1 MHEIK
6 YNDDLITVWGRYI
19 PASNNGD
26 YWHPSETHS
35 FNISKVICDDL
46 NMTDLLDEKDY
57 EKIEE
62 IILDK
67 FYS

>member
-6 YNDDLITVWGRYI
+6 YNDDNITVWGEYI
-19 PASNNGD
+19 PAYNGGND
-26 YWHPSETHS
+26 YPSESHS
-35 FNISKVICDDL
+35 FYIKKIICDDI
-46 NMTDLLDEKDY
+46 NMTDLLDKKDY